1 MDKKT
6 IMVSFKLKISK
17 NIKIN
22 NKVKKSLINK
32 IKGRVIPKVM
42 LSAVL
47 IIFIICEVFFLR

>member
-47 IIFIICEVFFLR
+47 IMFIICEVFFLR